1 MCCGPTRL
9 TIYSRDM
16 RQLKRDEEADLFAR
30 DDNMDLVQRSANDS
44 TPALQGSKR
53 HVIAAAC
60 SHQRRS
66 GLGRN
71 RLSHAGGL
79 F

>member
-1 MCCGPTRL
+1 MCGGPARL

-16 RQLKRDEEADLFAR
+16 RHLKRDEEADLFAR
-30 DDNMDLVQRSANDS
+30 DDDMDLVQRNANDS

-53 HVIAAAC
+53 HAIAAAR